1 MDRPI
6 TSHRALVPRA
16 SAAVVF
22 ALMVNLSYPVGL
34 PTFGGASAPSVA
46 AADLSWPYY
55 AQGADHPNVRTI
67 ELLLSS
73 RGYGGFDIDT
83 YFGAN
88 TTTAVRQFQNAKGLT
103 VTGAVGNQTWPV
115 LVKEVRRGD
124 SGRAVEALQRQL
136 NQQGSNLATDGGFGE
151 ATGAELIYYKSSRCL
166 AIDEV
171 AGDPVWNSLVNN
183 TGARPQCFG
192 DLPRPSL
199 TDIDPLLD
207 DPDYGDAPCSEDP
220 ANPESNVAKPGAIGL
235 GNILQNGISSINFV
249 GISRDCSDE
258 TCDAVGFVSEHCEG
272 RAIDVGFL
280 ASDLADRARVREM
293 LRWLMIDAGG
303 NETACD
309 RARALGLMYIIWDGR
324 TFNFEPDREGAG
336 CKAGSGKNA
345 DELSAWWSS
354 TWRDYS
360 PCVAGSSASVCHTN
374 HVHIS
379 LNWKGARK
387 NTAWWQ

>member
-6 TSHRALVPRA
+6 RSHPAVVPRA
-16 SAAVVF
+16 SGAVIF
-22 ALMVNLSYPVGL
+22 ALAVIISYPVGL
-34 PTFGGASAPSVA
+34 PAIGGLGAPSVA
-46 AADLSWPYY
+46 ATDLSWPYY
-55 AQGADHPNVRTI
+55 AQGAEHPNVRTI

-73 RGYGGFDIDT
+73 RGYGGFDIDNF
-83 YFGAN
+83 FGPN
-88 TTTAVRQFQNAKGLT
+88 TTDAVRQFQRDKGLT
-103 VTGAVGNQTWPV
+103 LTGAVGNQTWPV
-115 LVKEVRRGD
+115 LVKEVSRGD

-166 AIDEV
+166 AISEV
-171 AGDPVWNSLVNN
+171 AGDLVWNALVNN
-183 TGARPQCFG
+183 TGGRPQCFG
-192 DLPRPSL
+192 DLPRPNL

-220 ANPESNVAKPGAIGL
+220 DHPESNVAKPGAIGL
-235 GNILQNGISSINFV
+235 SNILQNGISSINFV

-336 CKAGSGKNA
+336 CKAGSGRNA
-345 DELSAWWSS
+345 DELSAWWSG